1 MLNLILN
8 FITLQHLNVLT
19 YVSCHD
25 LLLGWD
31 WTFAAPGCIE
41 QQRKDPAVDS
51 GNVMSE
57 KWPRKKNVCTPPR
70 IDFAV
75 TLFSLIIMNLC
86 LDVRLCWKVVDLFCF
101 IVMNLCLDGTLWWK
115 IATLWWRRF
124 IVMNLCLDASSD
136 CVIVSTCYVWSY
148 ECVNLFW
155 LRLVTPGVSAT
166 PGVSNQSCHSVWCDW
181 HHESRQTVWCN

>member
-1 MLNLILN
+1 MRL
-8 FITLQHLNVLT
+8 
-19 YVSCHD
+19 D
-25 LLLGWD
+25 LRSSRMH
-31 WTFAAPGCIE
+31 
-41 QQRKDPAVDS
+41 RKWCNMYHHNHADNNGRIRLSIV
-51 GNVMSE
+51 VMSC
-57 KWPRKKNVCTPPR
+57 RRSGLGRRTYRTPPR